1 MSMRQFLPIAN
12 ARPFALAA
20 VPQLPPAE
28 FREAVRALVD
38 AEARLAALHCWDF
51 PEGRRLLAVVADGAM
66 QHLLATS
73 APVGESYPSL
83 TPAIPSAHLFER
95 EIFEE
100 QGVRPEG
107 HPWLKPLRGPV
118 PGRAPGDIDFLRV
131 EGASLHEVGVGPVH
145 AGVIEPGHFRFSCDG
160 EKVIHL
166 EIALGYQHRG
176 WSRRFLAAPPAVR
189 EKLVEVIAGDTT
201 IAHALCHARAL
212 EAAHRARVSPAADFW
227 RCVALELE
235 RLANHVGD
243 LGALSGDAGF
253 LPSASFCGRL
263 RGDILNATAV
273 LCGNRF
279 GRGLVV
285 PGGLGRM
292 PGDDAAAEL
301 ARRLQ
306 KSERECAGAVEL
318 LLDAPSV
325 LARFED
331 VGTVTAAQARDLGL
345 VGVAARAAGL
355 EMDTRYDFPLSDL
368 YAEGDFRP
376 DVEKGGDVAARARV
390 RWAECRR
397 SFALLQEW
405 LERPP
410 APDPFPAVDLAA
422 DGRPVM
428 PNSGV
433 VVLEEGWRGEVCHVA
448 LFGTAGEIAGY
459 RVVDPSFHNWFG
471 LAMALRGEEISN
483 FPLCNKS
490 FNLSYC
496 GTDL

>member
-1 MSMRQFLPIAN
+1 MRQFLSIAN
-12 ARPFALAA
+12 ARPFALET
-20 VPQLPPAE
+20 VPKLSLEE

-38 AEARLAALHCWDF
+38 AEARLAALLCLDF
-51 PEGRRLLAVVADGAM
+51 PEGRRLFAVVADGSM

-83 TPAIPSAHLFER
+83 TPAVPAAHLFER
-95 EIFEE
+95 EVFEE

-107 HPWLKPLRGPV
+107 HPWLKPLRRPA

-131 EGASLHEVGVGPVH
+131 CGATLHEVGVGPVH

-160 EKVIHL
+160 EKVLHL

-176 WSRRFLAAPPAVR
+176 WARRFLAAPGPVR
-189 EKLVEVIAGDTT
+189 EKLVEVVAGDAT
-201 IAHALCHARAL
+201 IAHALCHARAV
-212 EAAHRARVSPAADFW
+212 EALHRFRLTPAADFW

-263 RGDILNATAV
+263 RGDLLNLTAL

-292 PGDDAAAEL
+292 PGDEEAETLAA
-301 ARRLQ
+301 RLQ
-306 KSERECAGAVEL
+306 KIERECAGAVEL
-318 LLDAPSV
+318 LLDTPSV

-331 VGTVTAAQARDLGL
+331 VGVVTAEQAQALGL

-376 DVEKGGDVAARARV
+376 EVEKGGDVAARARV

-397 SFALLQEW
+397 SFALLQQW

-410 APDPFPAVDLAA
+410 EPDRVAAFDLKD
-422 DGRPVM
+422 DGRPALDHC
-428 PNSGV
+428 GV
-433 VVLEEGWRGEVCHVA
+433 VTLEEGWRGEVCHVA
-448 LFGTAGEIAGY
+448 SSGAAGELTGY